1 MIKLPMEAVLN
12 WLKRGLILSV
22 ALVLTTA
29 CSNYFLAD
37 APVHPWQTL
46 QLPTESTLS
55 DIAFTSDNNHG
66 WVVGNRNTLLET
78 EDGGDTWTVRELN
91 LGDQPYSFTSIDFV
105 GNEGWVTGLPSILLH
120 TLDGGQT
127 WQKVP
132 LSTELPGTP
141 FLVTA
146 LGPKAAEMAT
156 DIGAIYRTED
166 GGRTWKALV
175 QAAVGVVRN
184 MTRSS
189 DGRYV
194 AVSSR
199 GNFYSTWAPGQ
210 DEWIPHNRQNSR
222 RLQNMG
228 FDYAG
233 KLWAIARG
241 GQVRFSN
248 SRAADDFTDALNPE
262 FGTSWGLLDMA
273 FRTSDEVWVTG
284 GGGDLLCSFDGGQTW
299 FKDKAV
305 NDVPSNFYRVV
316 FTRPDQG
323 FILGQRGTV
332 LKYQPSV
339 T

>member
-1 MIKLPMEAVLN
+1 M
-12 WLKRGLILSV
+12 
-22 ALVLTTA
+22 
-29 CSNYFLAD
+29 
-37 APVHPWQTL
+37 
-46 QLPTESTLS
+46 QLPTEATLS
-55 DIAFTSDNNHG
+55 DIAFTSEANHG

-78 EDGGDTWTVRELN
+78 NDGGDSWAPRELE
-91 LGDQPYSFTSIDFV
+91 LGDQPYSFTSIDFA
-105 GNEGWVTGLPSILLH
+105 GNEGWVTGTPSILLH
-120 TLDGGQT
+120 TVDGGQT
-127 WQKVP
+127 WQKVA

-146 LGPKAAEMAT
+146 LGPKSAEMAT

-228 FDYAG
+228 FDQAG
-233 KLWAIARG
+233 KLWTIARG
-241 GQVRFSN
+241 GQIRFSN
-248 SRAADDFTDALNPE
+248 SRAADDFTEALNPE

-273 FRTSDEVWVTG
+273 FRTADEVWITG
-284 GGGDLLCSFDGGQTW
+284 GGGNLLCSFDGGQTW

-305 NDVPSNFYRVV
+305 NDVPSNLYRIV
-316 FTRPDQG
+316 FSSPDHG
-323 FILGQRGTV
+323 FILGQRGTI
-332 LKYQPSV
+332 LRYQPGV
-339 T
+339 A

>member
-1 MIKLPMEAVLN
+1 MEAALN
-12 WLKRGLILSV
+12 WLKRGLLLSL

-37 APVHPWQTL
+37 TPVHPWQSM
-46 QLPTESTLS
+46 QLSTEATLS
-55 DIAFTSDNNHG
+55 DIAFTSDTNHG
-66 WVVGNRNTLLET
+66 WVVGNLNTFLET
-78 EDGGDTWTVRELN
+78 KDGGDTWTVRDLN
-91 LGDQPYSFTSIDFV
+91 LGDQPYSFTSIDFA
-105 GNEGWVTGLPSILLH
+105 GNEGWVTGIPSILLH

-146 LGPKAAEMAT
+146 LGPKSAEMAT

-184 MTRSS
+184 MTRSD

-228 FDYAG
+228 FDYVG
-233 KLWAIARG
+233 KLWAISRG
-241 GQVRFSN
+241 GQIRFSN
-248 SRAADDFTDALNPE
+248 SRAADDFTEALNPE

-273 FRTSDEVWVTG
+273 FRTSDEVWITG
-284 GGGDLLCSFDGGQTW
+284 GGGNLLCSFDGGQTW
-299 FKDKAV
+299 FKDKAI
-305 NDVPSNFYRVV
+305 NDVPSNLYRIV
-316 FTRPDQG
+316 FNGPDQG
-323 FILGQRGTV
+323 FILGQRGTI
-332 LKYQPSV
+332 LRYQAAAA
-339 T
+339 

>member
-1 MIKLPMEAVLN
+1 MINLPMETALN
-12 WLKRGLILSV
+12 WLRRGLLLFV
-22 ALVLTTA
+22 AVVLTTA
-29 CSNYFLAD
+29 CSSYFLAD
-37 APVHPWQTL
+37 APVHPWEAM
-46 QLPTESTLS
+46 QLPTEATLS
-55 DIAFTSDNNHG
+55 DMAFTSEGNHG

-78 EDGGDTWTVRELN
+78 NDGGDSWALRELD
-91 LGDQPYSFTSIDFV
+91 LGDQPYSFTSIDFA
-105 GNEGWVTGLPSILLH
+105 GNEGWVTGIPSILLH
-120 TLDGGQT
+120 TVDGGQT
-127 WQKVP
+127 WQKVS

-146 LGPKAAEMAT
+146 LGPKSAEMVT

-228 FDYAG
+228 FDQAG
-233 KLWAIARG
+233 KLWTIARG
-241 GQVRFSN
+241 GQIRFSN
-248 SRAADDFTDALNPE
+248 SRAADDFTEALNPE
-262 FGTSWGLLDMA
+262 FGTSWGLLDIA
-273 FRTSDEVWVTG
+273 FRTADEVWITG
-284 GGGDLLCSFDGGQTW
+284 GGGNLLCSFDGGQTW

-305 NDVPSNFYRVV
+305 NDVPSNLYRIV
-316 FTRPDQG
+316 FSGPDQG
-323 FILGQRGTV
+323 FILGQRGTI
-332 LKYQPSV
+332 LKYQPAAA
-339 T
+339 